1 MIFAMRCNA
10 ETAFF
15 TYIIKNT
22 ISFLPETHLM
32 NEPELFSI
40 LDCVDST
47 NNYAMGQVHAGL
59 ARHGQAWFAKEQTAG
74 KGQRGKQW
82 ESRRGENITISIV
95 FMPTGLRPDQL
106 FTLSVAVSLGCFD
119 FFTAAAGNKTSIKWP
134 NDIFWGDR
142 KAGGILIEN
151 IIQGNS
157 WKYAVIGIGININ
170 QIEFN
175 PGTTNATSLKQITHK
190 DHDTVAL
197 AKKLYAS
204 VMKRIE
210 EMNTDSFSSLL
221 QEYNLHLY
229 KLNSLVTLK
238 KAGVI
243 FKAEITGVKDN
254 GKLLTAGVSDNE
266 FDFGEVEW
274 LL

>member
-1 MIFAMRCNA
+1 MLKQHFLHIF
-10 ETAFF
+10 
-15 TYIIKNT
+15 IKNT

-47 NNYAMGQVHAGL
+47 NNYAMAQAHAGM
-59 ARHGQAWFAKEQTAG
+59 AIHGSAWFAKEQTAG

-82 ESRRGENITISIV
+82 ESRRGENIAISIV
-95 FMPTGLRPDQL
+95 SMPTGLRPDQL
-106 FTLSVAVSLGCFD
+106 FMLSVAVSLGCFD
-119 FFTAAAGNKTSIKWP
+119 FFTAAAGNKTSVKWP

-151 IIQGNS
+151 IIQGNT

-175 PGTTNATSLKQITHK
+175 PETANAISLKQITHK
-190 DHDTVAL
+190 DHDIVAL
-197 AKKLYAS
+197 AKKLYEA

-210 EMNTDSFSSLL
+210 GMNTYTFPSLL

-254 GKLLTAGVSDNE
+254 GKLLTAGITDNE
-266 FDFGEVEW
+266 FDFGQVEW